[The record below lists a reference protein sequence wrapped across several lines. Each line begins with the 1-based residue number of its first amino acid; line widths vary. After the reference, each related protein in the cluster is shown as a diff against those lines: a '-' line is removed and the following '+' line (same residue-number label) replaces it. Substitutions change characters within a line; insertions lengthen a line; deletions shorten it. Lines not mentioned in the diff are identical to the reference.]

1 VISFSEYK
9 KHVEQVK
16 IGKVLPDAI
25 YLHSSALDHVSVELQ
40 AFLESAIKATGA
52 NSVTYNILKFHTR
65 DFKVSLLNYPKFFD
79 ESYPE
84 LESSCT
90 LDLTRHKRRV
100 QSYADSENPPILHRK
115 ETFLHPE
122 HPAVPKFREITE
134 EGEEAGLYE
143 RPNGIGFKKSWERLI
158 SRKGYV
164 LVNGRLKPKS
174 AVSVTRSA
182 EPLAED
188 IHVQRHL
195 TAIDRDK
202 LSAPM
207 QALARHNYLNGD
219 HSIFDYGCGKGHD
232 VRELEAHGIDVAA
245 WDPVYSPNTGKT
257 ESDIVN
263 LGYVINVIEDRKER
277 DDALRDAYNH
287 ANKVLAVSA
296 MIAGEAIIAKFEP
309 YKDGVIT
316 AKKTFQKYYSQSEL
330 RNYIES
336 TLSDSAVA
344 VSPGIFFV
352 FKDKL
357 EEQLFLSERQRVRRS
372 WTQITQRERAA
383 PVQTITKDL
392 VEKHKEL
399 FDDFWQTCLDL
410 GRPPANSEFEFSDRV
425 RTVAGS
431 HNRAFGALREHY
443 GTQIFD
449 YAKKAR
455 IGDLLVYFAL
465 GLFEKRKPYKRMPE
479 GLQRDVKA
487 FFGSYVQALQQAK
500 DLLFSV
506 GDADNITRACY
517 SAHELLGCGDLVE
530 GHSLTIHS
538 SCLNS
543 LPPALRVYVGCATQ
557 LYGDVAGVDLI
568 KIHMRS
574 GKVSLMKYDDFENKP
589 IPELIER
596 VKIKLREQD
605 IDFFDYTGE
614 YLPQPLYLKS
624 RIVPHDF
631 PNFDKQLD
639 FDEALVNLDLFDF
652 SGFGPSRD
660 TFYQSLADNGYSV
673 KGFSIATLKTPQPV

>member
-9 KHVEQVK
+9 KYVEQVK

-25 YLHSSALDHVSVELQ
+25 YLHASALEHVSTELR
-40 AFLESAIKATGA
+40 AFLESAIKATGDDP
-52 NSVTYNILKFHTR
+52 VTYNILKFHTR

-90 LDLTRHKRRV
+90 LDLTRQKRRL

-143 RPNGIGFKKSWERLI
+143 KPNGIGFRKSWERLI

-164 LVNGRLKPKS
+164 LEGGRLKPKS
-174 AVSVTRSA
+174 LVSVRPSTQSVDR
-182 EPLAED
+182 EIRVE
-188 IHVQRHL
+188 RHL

-207 QALARHNYLNGD
+207 QALARHDYMKGD
-219 HSIFDYGCGKGHD
+219 HSILDYGCGKGHD
-232 VRELEAHGIDVAA
+232 VRELEAHGIDVKG
-245 WDPVYSPNTGKT
+245 WDPVYSPATPKT
-257 ESDIVN
+257 TSDIVN
-263 LGYVINVIEDRKER
+263 LGFVINVIEDRKER
-277 DDALRDAYNH
+277 DDALREAYGC

-296 MIAGEAIIAKFEP
+296 MVAGEATIAKFQP

-316 AKKTFQKYYSQSEL
+316 AKNTFQKYYSQSEL
-330 RNYIES
+330 RSYIES
-336 TLSDSAVA
+336 TLNDSAVA
-344 VSPGIFFV
+344 VSPGVFFV

-372 WTQITQRERAA
+372 WTQITQRERVA

-392 VEKHKEL
+392 VEKNREL

-425 RTVAGS
+425 RVVAGS
-431 HNRAFGALREHY
+431 HTRAFAALREHY
-443 GTQIFD
+443 GSEIFD
-449 YAKKAR
+449 YARKAR
-455 IGDLLVYFAL
+455 LGDLLVYFAL
-465 GLFEKRKPYKRMPE
+465 GLFEKRKPYRRMPE

-487 FFGSYVQALQQAK
+487 FFGAYTQALQHAR

-506 GDADNITRACY
+506 GDADNIAQACY
-517 SAHELLGCGDLVE
+517 SAHEILGCGDLAE

-538 SCLNS
+538 SCLNL
-543 LPPALRVYVGCATQ
+543 LPPVLRVYVGCATQ
-557 LYGDVAGVDLI
+557 LYGDIDRVDLV

-574 GKVSLMKYDDFENKP
+574 GKVSLMRYDDFENKP
-589 IPELIER
+589 VPELIER
-596 VKIKLREQD
+596 IKIKLREQD

-614 YLPQPLYLKS
+614 YVPQPLYLKS
-624 RIVPHDF
+624 RVVPHDF
-631 PNFDKQLD
+631 PNFAKQLE
-639 FDEALVNLDLFDF
+639 FDEALVNLELFDF
-652 SGFGPSRD
+652 SGFGPSRE
-660 TFYQSLADNGYSV
+660 TFYRTLADNGYSV
-673 KGFSIATLKTPQPV
+673 KAFSIAPLKTPQPV

>member
-1 VISFSEYK
+1 VISFSEYR
-9 KHVEQVK
+9 KHIDKVK

-25 YLHSSALDHVSVELQ
+25 YLHSSALEHIPTELQ
-40 AFLESAIKATGA
+40 AFLESAIKAAGVEA
-52 NSVTYNILKFHTR
+52 VTYNIIKFHTR

-90 LDLTRHKRRV
+90 LDLTRNKHRL
-100 QSYADSENPPILHRK
+100 QSYAGSENPPILHRK
-115 ETFLHPE
+115 ETFLHPQ
-122 HPAVPKFREITE
+122 HPAVLKFREVTE

-143 RPNGIGFKKSWERLI
+143 KPTGIGFKKSWERLI

-164 LVNGRLKPKS
+164 LVGGRLKPKS
-174 AVSVTRSA
+174 DVSVTPSPAPMDR
-182 EPLAED
+182 E
-188 IHVQRHL
+188 VQIARHL

-232 VRELEAHGIDVAA
+232 VRELEAHGVDITA

-257 ESDIVN
+257 KSDIVN

-277 DDALRDAYNH
+277 DDALRDAYEH

-296 MIAGEAIIAKFEP
+296 MVAGEGTITKFQP
-309 YKDGVIT
+309 YKDGVLT
-316 AKKTFQKYYSQSEL
+316 ARNTFQKYYSQSEL

-336 TLSDSAVA
+336 TLTDSAVA

-372 WTQITQRERAA
+372 WAQITQRQRAA
-383 PVQTITKDL
+383 PVQRITKDL

-410 GRPPANSEFEFSDRV
+410 GRPPANSEFEFSDRI
-425 RTVAGS
+425 RTIAGS
-431 HNRAFGALREHY
+431 HSRAFSALREHY
-443 GTQIFD
+443 STEISD
-449 YAKKAR
+449 YAREAR

-487 FFGSYVQALQQAK
+487 FFGSYSQALQQAK

-506 GDADNITRACY
+506 GDADNIAQACY
-517 SAHELLGCGDLVE
+517 SAHEILGCGDLAE

-538 SCLNS
+538 SCLNL
-543 LPPALRVYVGCATQ
+543 LPPVLRVYVGCATQ
-557 LYGDVAGVDLI
+557 LYGDMDGVDLV

-574 GKVSLMKYDDFENKP
+574 GKVSLMRYDDFKNKP

-614 YLPQPLYLKS
+614 YVPQPLYLKS
-624 RIVPHDF
+624 RVVPHNF

-639 FDEALVNLDLFDF
+639 FDEALVNLALFDF
-652 SGFGPSRD
+652 SGFGPPRD

-673 KGFSIATLKTPQPV
+673 KGFSIASLKALQ

>member
-1 VISFSEYK
+1 MISFSEYK
-9 KHVEQVK
+9 KYVEQVK
-16 IGKVLPDAI
+16 IGKVLPDAV
-25 YLHSSALDHVSVELQ
+25 YLHSSALEHVSPELR
-40 AFLESAIKATGA
+40 AFLESAIKATDA
-52 NSVTYNILKFHTR
+52 SAVTYNILKFHTR

-90 LDLTRHKRRV
+90 LDLTRHKRRL

-122 HPAVPKFREITE
+122 HPAVPTFREITE

-143 RPNGIGFKKSWERLI
+143 KPNGIGFKKSWERLLK
-158 SRKGYV
+158 RKGYI
-164 LVNGRLKPKS
+164 LVDGRLKPKS
-174 AVSVTRSA
+174 TVATTSSTADVYR
-182 EPLAED
+182 E
-188 IHVQRHL
+188 VQVARHL

-232 VRELEAHGIDVAA
+232 VRELEAHGIDVAG
-245 WDPVYSPNTGKT
+245 WDPVHSARTKKT
-257 ESDIVN
+257 PSDVVN
-263 LGYVINVIEDRKER
+263 LGYVINVIEDRGER
-277 DDALRDAYNH
+277 DDVLRDAYDH
-287 ANKVLAVSA
+287 AHKVLAVSA
-296 MIAGEAIIAKFEP
+296 MVAGESTIAKFQP

-316 AKKTFQKYYSQSEL
+316 ARNTFQKYYSQSEL

-336 TLSDSAVA
+336 TLKDTAVA

-383 PVQTITKDL
+383 LVQVITKDL
-392 VEKHKEL
+392 VEKQKEL
-399 FDDFWQTCLDL
+399 FEDFWQTCLDL
-410 GRPPANSEFEFSDRV
+410 GRPPANSEFEFSDRI

-443 GTQIFD
+443 GTEIFD
-449 YAKKAR
+449 YARNAR
-455 IGDLLVYFAL
+455 VNDLLVYFAL
-465 GLFEKRKPYKRMPE
+465 GLFGKRKPYKRMPE

-487 FFGSYVQALQQAK
+487 FFGSYAQALQQAK
-500 DLLFSV
+500 SLLFSV
-506 GDADNITRACY
+506 GDANNITRACY
-517 SAHELLGCGDLVE
+517 SAHKLLGCGDLIE

-538 SCLNS
+538 SCLNL
-543 LPPALRVYVGCATQ
+543 LPPPLRVYVSCATQ
-557 LYGDVAGVDLI
+557 LYGDVDGVDLI

-574 GKVSLMKYDDFENKP
+574 GKVSLMRYDDFENKP
-589 IPELIER
+589 VPELVER

-614 YLPQPLYLKS
+614 YVPQPLYLKS

-660 TFYQSLADNGYSV
+660 EFYTVLASNQYMI
-673 KGFSIATLKTPQPV
+673 KEFKLQRHEH